1 MLEEGGERES
11 FAKQYCQLVTENL
24 IEQFHST
31 LSVLCVH
38 SVCTQRVDI

>member
-1 MLEEGGERES
+1 MFYIYVGRKRKK

-31 LSVLCVH
+31 VVCSHLS
-38 SVCTQRVDI
+38 